1 MQNDITVTFQE
12 EDTFSICTTSVNAS
26 YIESI
31 GDINDVDLNTNGKV
45 DGSVLVYDAST
56 GKWVSTII
64 LEKQLMNAGHF

>member
-1 MQNDITVTFQE
+1 MADITVTVQE
-12 EDTFSICTTSVNAS
+12 EDIIQTSTSLYNVPT
-26 YIESI
+26 IPKLQDI
-31 GDINDVDLNTNGKV
+31 GDVDVTTQGKI